1 MAGHQNETKR
11 HFELRNLDDNMKEA
25 SQQASRP
32 VPAGH
37 VRSLRLRN
45 LALVAVLVLLV
56 GWLCAVLGVF

>member
-11 HFELRNLDDNMKEA
+11 HFELRNLDSDMKEA
-25 SQQASRP
+25 SQQGSRP

-45 LALVAVLVLLV
+45 LALMVVFALLV